1 MLSLVRANAAGLEH
15 RFKVITLVCV
25 LFIDRCS
32 STNEQRHHA
41 VPPYLPRNFSYVVCL
56 KLVSYYGL
64 VYRAVTR
71 ERIERE
77 GSKKKEYDSV
87 ADEWVHQRV
96 TESESDDDSVEAL
109 TVRTPLQ

>member
-15 RFKVITLVCV
+15 
-25 LFIDRCS
+25 
-32 STNEQRHHA
+32 
-41 VPPYLPRNFSYVVCL
+41 
-56 KLVSYYGL
+56 
-64 VYRAVTR
+64 
-71 ERIERE
+71 
-77 GSKKKEYDSV
+77 

>member
-1 MLSLVRANAAGLEH
+1 MGLGLGYSLWLGLKTSAEKGTRRTKRDWAAASPFFAAAAALILASISLHKVVTLE
-15 RFKVITLVCV
+15 RV
-25 LFIDRCS
+25 
-32 STNEQRHHA
+32 Q
-41 VPPYLPRNFSYVVCL
+41 
-56 KLVSYYGL
+56 
-64 VYRAVTR
+64 
-71 ERIERE
+71 RE

>member
-1 MLSLVRANAAGLEH
+1 MEINFRTPYAIDATLSRLTGCIPHRSPFFAAAAALILAALSLHKVVTLE
-15 RFKVITLVCV
+15 RV
-25 LFIDRCS
+25 
-32 STNEQRHHA
+32 Q
-41 VPPYLPRNFSYVVCL
+41 
-56 KLVSYYGL
+56 
-64 VYRAVTR
+64 
-71 ERIERE
+71 RE